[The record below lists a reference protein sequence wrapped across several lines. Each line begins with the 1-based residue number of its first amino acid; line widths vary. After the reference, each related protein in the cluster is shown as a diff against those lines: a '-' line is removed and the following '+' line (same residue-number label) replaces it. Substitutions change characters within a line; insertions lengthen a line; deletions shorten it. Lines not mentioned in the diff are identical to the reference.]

1 MTSCEK
7 AAELVSRSLDG
18 PLGWRGRLAL
28 AFHLILCAMCRRFR
42 VQSYVIQRAGR
53 IAGSGDDPLTG
64 EGPVLSGAAR
74 ERILRALLGAPPA
87 AHE

>member
-18 PLGWRGRLAL
+18 PLGWRERLAL
-28 AFHLILCAMCRRFR
+28 VFHLVVCAMCRRFR
-42 VQSYVIQRAGR
+42 AQFHVIERAGR

-74 ERILRALLGAPPA
+74 ERILRALRGAPPA
-87 AHE
+87 GRG

>member
-28 AFHLILCAMCRRFR
+28 AFHLVVCAMCRSFR
-42 VQSYVIQRAGR
+42 AEIHVIQRAGR
-53 IAGSGDDPLTG
+53 IAGSGGDPLTA
-64 EGPVLSGAAR
+64 EGAVLSGAAR
-74 ERILRALLGAPPA
+74 ERILRALRGAPPA
-87 AHE
+87 GRE